1 MKIDSTR
8 KKLPL
13 YIVIFALIIA
23 ATVVVFALLGF
34 NVANELKDKTSVEVT
49 YDAYITVDDDRR
61 DELEE
66 IAVSAIEESSGLTVV
81 ETVFSSESTGG
92 SVQFFFGADVSTET
106 LENALTA
113 ALNALSSSETL
124 SAGTY
129 QGSVHVYVAQ
139 YFYTYIWRGAIAIAA
154 SVIVAFIYVSIRF
167 KLNMGITLAIITVH
181 NVLLVLALSIIC
193 RLAFASTFIA
203 AIGFALVY
211 SLVNT
216 ILSLVYMRSTYADEN
231 VKVLPA
237 EEQLEKACLSYRKPC
252 YLLNEI
258 VLLAMVFMCAVSV
271 LGGVTAIATFAVAG
285 VLCALVNFYS
295 AKFVL
300 PAVYIP
306 LKEAADKRA
315 AYKNSSEY
323 KAKKQAAKGSD
334 KDID

>member
-1 MKIDSTR
+1 MKINSAR

-13 YIVIFALIIA
+13 YIVIFALVIA
-23 ATVVVFALLGF
+23 AAAVIFVLFGF
-34 NVANELKDKTSVEVT
+34 NVSNELKDKTSVEVT

-66 IAVSAIEESSGLTVV
+66 IATSAIEESSGLTVK

-92 SVQFFFGADVSTET
+92 SVQFFFGADVTSET

-124 SAGTY
+124 SGGTY
-129 QGSVHVYVAQ
+129 QGSVHIYVAQ

-154 SVIVAFIYVSIRF
+154 SIAVAFIYVSIRF
-167 KLNMGITLAIITVH
+167 KLNMGITLAVTTVH

-193 RLAFASTFIA
+193 RLAVASTFIA
-203 AIGFALVY
+203 AIGFALIY

-216 ILSLVYMRSTYADEN
+216 LLAFVYMRSTYADEN

-237 EEQLEKACLSYRKPC
+237 EEQIEKACLSYRKPC
-252 YLLNEI
+252 YLLNII
-258 VLLAMVFMCAVSV
+258 VLIAMAFMCAISM

-285 VLCALVNFYS
+285 LLCALVNFYS

-315 AYKNSSEY
+315 AYKNSPEY
-323 KAKKQAAKGSD
+323 KAKKRAVKDSD